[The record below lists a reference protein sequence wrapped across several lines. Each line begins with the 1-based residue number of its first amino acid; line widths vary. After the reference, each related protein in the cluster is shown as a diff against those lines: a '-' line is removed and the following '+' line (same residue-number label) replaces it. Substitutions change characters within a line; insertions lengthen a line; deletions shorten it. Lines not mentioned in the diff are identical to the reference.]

1 MRIIR
6 KTNLDFLGKKYI
18 GLILSITFISCGL
31 VSLVL
36 NSGLKLSI
44 DFTGG
49 TVVQVLFKETP
60 DISTI
65 RLNLD
70 ENGFEN
76 AEVIEFGGPNE
87 LLIKTNLIENTDEAN
102 KKLSAI
108 FSDLEYEIRRIEM
121 VGPKIGNELK
131 KDAIYAISFALIGI
145 LIYVWFRFD
154 KYYAAG
160 SVIALIHDVF
170 ITLGLFS
177 ILNKEIDLS
186 IIAAILTI
194 VGYSLNDTIVVF
206 DRIRENIHKNTKE
219 KLEYVVNISL
229 NETLAR
235 TLITSITTLVV
246 VVILLFLGGEVINNF
261 AFALTLGVL
270 IGTYSSLFVAS
281 PVMVYLENRRSEKI
295 VIE

>member
-18 GLILSITFISCGL
+18 GLILSIILIFCGL
-31 VSLVL
+31 VSIVL

-49 TVVQVLFKETP
+49 TVVQVLFKEIP

-76 AEVIEFGGPNE
+76 AEVIEFGSPNE
-87 LLIKTNLIENTDEAN
+87 LLIKTNLLENTDEAN

-108 FSDLEYEIRRIEM
+108 FSGLEYEIRRIEM

-131 KDAIYAISFALIGI
+131 KDAMYAISFALIGI

-160 SVIALIHDVF
+160 SVIALIHDVL

-219 KLEYVVNISL
+219 KLEHVVNISL

-246 VVILLFLGGEVINNF
+246 VVILFFLGGEVINNF

>member
-18 GLILSITFISCGL
+18 GLVLSITFIFCGL

-76 AEVIEFGGPNE
+76 AEVIEFGSPNE

-131 KDAIYAISFALIGI
+131 KDAMYAISFALIGI

-154 KYYAAG
+154 KNYAAG

-219 KLEYVVNISL
+219 KLEHVVNISL

>member
-18 GLILSITFISCGL
+18 GLILSIILIFCGL
-31 VSLVL
+31 VSIVL

-49 TVVQVLFKETP
+49 TVVQVLFKEIP

-76 AEVIEFGGPNE
+76 AEVIEFGSPNE
-87 LLIKTNLIENTDEAN
+87 LLIKTNLLENTDEAN

-108 FSDLEYEIRRIEM
+108 FSGLEYEIRRIEM

-131 KDAIYAISFALIGI
+131 KDAMYAISFALIGI

-160 SVIALIHDVF
+160 SVIALIHDVL

-206 DRIRENIHKNTKE
+206 DRIRENIQKNTKE
-219 KLEYVVNISL
+219 KLEHVVNISL

-246 VVILLFLGGEVINNF
+246 VVILFFLGGEVINNF